1 MIDWT
6 VDVANDR
13 MPIAGYVYSDPATP
27 TVNSYKV
34 AGEACGRRRQDARD
48 LRSPS
53 RLGVPRSEPAANLR
67 ERKACDLLILVCR
80 SRQAFQHVV
89 GIDFRANRT
98 VRS

>member
-34 AGEACGRRRQDARD
+34 AGLPPGPIANPGRASLEAALNPPASDELYFVADGSGGHAFAKTYEEHERNVARWRAIEREKAGR
-48 LRSPS
+48 
-53 RLGVPRSEPAANLR
+53 
-67 ERKACDLLILVCR
+67 
-80 SRQAFQHVV
+80 
-89 GIDFRANRT
+89 
-98 VRS
+98 